1 MKEPWG
7 KKIVSISDQVY
18 KTLMFIFP
26 ADFRREYGPLIV
38 QAFHDIS
45 RDVYIEGGFNDIICL
60 WIHATTDL
68 VSNAIAEHL
77 NSTGMITMRA
87 LRNWLDPLKLWGFWI
102 IATGAGLYL
111 GWSLNL
117 IVRPLL
123 VLGKIDKVWPLDD
136 LMTVYYNVDLPVFV
150 LLSVLSGLIAGA
162 LVGLFQWFVLRRR
175 IAGLG
180 MWIPATA
187 VGFGMDFLLKA
198 AYFLMRLSE
207 TSGFQE
213 PLQQPFLPYFLF
225 ATPILG
231 ALFIGLSQWL
241 VLRREIPRSG
251 WWVLI
256 MPVGTVL
263 SWRFAGVPPLL
274 YGDLNSW
281 IFRLATKTSIGVVPL
296 TKVAYPL
303 PYLVE
308 GIVLGAITGVV
319 IVMLIR
325 ASKRQSRPLVVD
337 NAEPDCSAA

>member
-1 MKEPWG
+1 MKESQGG
-7 KKIVSISDQVY
+7 KLISFSDRIY
-18 KTLMFIFP
+18 KTLMFMFP
-26 ADFRREYGPLIV
+26 ADFRREFGPLIAH
-38 QAFHDIS
+38 AFHDIS
-45 RDVYIEGGFNDIICL
+45 RDVYIEGSFKDVICL
-60 WIHATTDL
+60 WVRATNDL
-68 VSNAIAEHL
+68 VGSAIAEHL

-102 IATGAGLYL
+102 IATGAGIYL

-180 MWIPATA
+180 MWIPGTA
-187 VGFGMDFLLKA
+187 VGCGMDFLLKA

-207 TSGFQE
+207 TSSFQE
-213 PLQQPFLPYFLF
+213 PLQQPFLPYFF
-225 ATPILG
+225 IATPILG

-241 VLRREIPRSG
+241 VLRREVPHSG

-263 SWRFAGVPPLL
+263 SRRFAGVPPLL

-296 TKVAYPL
+296 TKVEYPL
-303 PYLVE
+303 PYLVD
-308 GIVLGAITGVV
+308 GLVIGAVAGVV

-325 ASKRQSRPLVVD
+325 ATKKQSRRLVID
-337 NAEPDCSAA
+337 NLGPDGSVV

>member
-1 MKEPWG
+1 MKDSWG
-7 KKIVSISDQVY
+7 QKLIPISGRVY
-18 KTLMFIFP
+18 KALMFIFP
-26 ADFRREYGPLIV
+26 TDFRREYGPLIT
-38 QAFHDIS
+38 QAFRDIS

-60 WIHATTDL
+60 WVHATTDL

-77 NSTGMITMRA
+77 NSTGRITVRA
-87 LRNWLDPLKLWGFWI
+87 LRNWLEPLKLWGFWI

-123 VLGKIDKVWPLDD
+123 VLGKIDMVWPLDD
-136 LMTVYYNVDLPVFV
+136 LMTVYYNVDLTVFI

-162 LVGLFQWFVLRRR
+162 LVGLFQWLDLRRR
-175 IAGLG
+175 LGGLG

-187 VGFGMDFLLKA
+187 AGFGIDYLLKA
-198 AYFLMRLSE
+198 VYFLLRYSE

-213 PLQQPFLPYFLF
+213 RGPPGSFLPYIFI

-231 ALFIGLSQWL
+231 ALFIALAQWL
-241 VLRREIPRSG
+241 VMRREVPHSG

-256 MPVGTVL
+256 VPVGTILAPIPGSVH
-263 SWRFAGVPPLL
+263 VP

-281 IFRLATKTSIGVVPL
+281 IMRLTTKTSIGVIPL

-325 ASKRQSRPLVVD
+325 ASKKQSRPLVVD
-337 NAEPDCSAA
+337 NFELSC

>member
-1 MKEPWG
+1 
-7 KKIVSISDQVY
+7 
-18 KTLMFIFP
+18 
-26 ADFRREYGPLIV
+26 
-38 QAFHDIS
+38 
-45 RDVYIEGGFNDIICL
+45 
-60 WIHATTDL
+60 L
-68 VSNAIAEHL
+68 VSSAIAEHL
-77 NSTGMITMRA
+77 NSKVRITVRA
-87 LRNWLDPLKLWGFWI
+87 LRNWLEPLKLWGLWI

-136 LMTVYYNVDLPVFV
+136 LMTVYYNVDLTVFV

-162 LVGLFQWFVLRRR
+162 LVGLFQWLVLRRR
-175 IAGLG
+175 LAGLG

-187 VGFGMDFLLKA
+187 VGFGIDYLLKA
-198 AYFLMRLSE
+198 VYFLLRYSE

-213 PLQQPFLPYFLF
+213 PLQQPFLPYFF
-225 ATPILG
+225 IATPILG

-241 VLRREIPRSG
+241 VLRREVPRSG

-256 MPVGTVL
+256 IPVGFVL
-263 SWRFAGVPPLL
+263 SLRFPGAVHVL

-281 IFRLATKTSIGVVPL
+281 IFRLATKTSIGVIPL

-308 GIVLGAITGVV
+308 GIVLGAVAGVV

-325 ASKRQSRPLVVD
+325 AAKKQSRLLVID
-337 NAEPDCSAA
+337 NVEPNCSVV

>member
-1 MKEPWG
+1 
-7 KKIVSISDQVY
+7 
-18 KTLMFIFP
+18 MFIFP
-26 ADFRREYGPLIV
+26 ADFRRDYGSLIAY
-38 QAFHDIS
+38 AFRDLS
-45 RDVYIEGGFNDIICL
+45 RDAYIKGGFKDVIYL
-60 WIHATTDL
+60 WVHTTTDL
-68 VSNAIAEHL
+68 VSSAIAEHL
-77 NSTGMITMRA
+77 NSKGRITVRA
-87 LRNWLDPLKLWGFWI
+87 LRNWREPLKLWVFWV

-123 VLGKIDKVWPLDD
+123 VLGNIDMVWPLDD
-136 LMTVYYNVDLPVFV
+136 LMTVYYNVDLTVFI

-162 LVGLFQWFVLRRR
+162 LVGLFQWLVLRRR

-187 VGFGMDFLLKA
+187 VGFGIDYLLKA
-198 AYFLMRLSE
+198 IYFLLRLSE

-263 SWRFAGVPPLL
+263 SRRFAGVPPLL

-308 GIVLGAITGVV
+308 GIVLGAIAGVV

-325 ASKRQSRPLVVD
+325 ATKKQSRLRVVD
-337 NAEPDCSAA
+337 NAEPDCSVV